1 MIAMRTLTELS
12 EKEVLALAIA
22 SEEEDSRIYDS
33 FAETCRE
40 TYPTSASIF
49 DEMAD
54 EERGH
59 RDSLYAHFRERFG
72 ERLPPIRREDVRGF
86 MKRRNVWWQKD
97 VTAETLRAEAAAMEV
112 QAANFYERAASQ
124 AQDVA
129 TRQLFIKLA
138 EVERGH
144 EKKAEA
150 LAESLLTGEAKE
162 VEKAAAHRQFVL
174 TYVQPGLAGLID
186 GSVSTLAPV
195 FAAAFATQNNHETFL
210 IGLAASIGA
219 GISMGITEAMSD
231 DGKISGRGSP
241 LVRGLACGIMTAVG
255 GLGHTLPYLV
265 PDTVP
270 NAFWIAT
277 SIALVIVVIELWAIA
292 WIRTKYMET
301 PFFRSMMQIVV
312 GGALVVMV
320 GLLIGS
326 S

>member
-1 MIAMRTLTELS
+1 MLALSDLTE
-12 EKEVLALAIA
+12 KDVLALAIA
-22 SEEEDSRIYDS
+22 NEEEDSRVYDS
-33 FAETCRE
+33 FAETVRE
-40 TYPTSASIF
+40 SYPATAAIF
-49 DEMAD
+49 EAMAE

-59 RDSLYAHFRERFG
+59 RDSLYALFRQRFG

-86 MKRRNVWWQKD
+86 MKRRNVWWKKD
-97 VTAETLRAEAAAMEV
+97 VTAETLRAEAAMMEV
-112 QAANFYERAASQ
+112 QAANFYEAAAKQ
-124 AQDVA
+124 TQDIGA
-129 TRQLFIKLA
+129 RQLFIHLA
-138 EVERGH
+138 EAERGH
-144 EKKAEA
+144 ERKAEA
-150 LAESLLTGEAKE
+150 LEESLLTTDAKE

-241 LVRGLACGIMTAVG
+241 WARGVTCGLMTAVG

-265 PDTVP
+265 PDSTP

-277 SIALVIVVIELWAIA
+277 GLALAIVVVELWAIA
-292 WIRTKYMET
+292 WIRTRYMET
-301 PFFRSMMQIVV
+301 PFFRSMMQVVV
-312 GGALVVMV
+312 GGALVVAV